1 MLKVSIFNAQTWA
14 KKITENSRNIHGK
27 FTEEFTAKF
36 TEEFTAKFTD
46 QTLQKIHGE
55 GLQKIHGKA

>member
-1 MLKVSIFNAQTWA
+1 MLKVSIFNAQTWD

-36 TEEFTAKFTD
+36 TECF
-46 QTLQKIHGE
+46 LQKNHGSKFAKNSRW
-55 GLQKIHGKA
+55 GFAKN